1 MAKEKKQRYSYWQRP
16 SQIEKM
22 LNAMPLAN
30 CTSKSDFVCTAIDFY
45 IGYLYQQESLDY
57 LSPVINRSIKNV
69 IGGVEKNISDMLF
82 KLAVETGMT
91 TRIIG
96 GEYNLSD
103 EFLEDLRGYIS
114 KMVAEN
120 NGILTLENTRDDL
133 NYG

>member
-1 MAKEKKQRYSYWQRP
+1 MNKERHVYYQEPEQAKRMKT
-16 SQIEKM
+16 
-22 LNAMPLAN
+22 AMQLAD
-30 CTSKSDFVCTAIDFY
+30 CTSESDFVRTAIDFY
-45 IGYLYQQESLDY
+45 IGYLLQNESLDY

-69 IGGVEKNISDMLF
+69 IGGVEKNISDILF

-114 KMVAEN
+114 ILVAEN
-120 NGILTLENTRDDL
+120 NGILTLENARDDL

>member
-1 MAKEKKQRYSYWQRP
+1 MNKERHVYYQEPEQAR
-16 SQIEKM
+16 KM
-22 LNAMPLAN
+22 EIAMKLSN
-30 CTSKSDFVCTAIDFY
+30 CTSESDFVRTAIDFY
-45 IGYLYQQESLDY
+45 IGYLFQNESLDY

-69 IGGVEKNISDMLF
+69 IGGVEKNISDILF

-114 KMVAEN
+114 ILVAEN
-120 NGILTLENTRDDL
+120 NGILTLENARDDL

>member
-1 MAKEKKQRYSYWQRP
+1 MQ
-16 SQIEKM
+16 
-22 LNAMPLAN
+22 LAN
-30 CTSKSDFVCTAIDFY
+30 CTSESDFVRTAIDFY
-45 IGYLYQQESLDY
+45 IGYLLQNESLDY
-57 LSPVINRSIKNV
+57 LSPVINRNIKNV
-69 IGGVEKNISDMLF
+69 IGGVEKNISDILF

-120 NGILTLENTRDDL
+120 SGILTLENARDDL

>member
-1 MAKEKKQRYSYWQRP
+1 MNKERRVFYQEQKQAKTMKT
-16 SQIEKM
+16 
-22 LNAMPLAN
+22 AMQLAN
-30 CTSKSDFVCTAIDFY
+30 CTSESDFVRTAIDFY
-45 IGYLYQQESLDY
+45 IGYLFQNESLDY

-69 IGGVEKNISDMLF
+69 IGGVEKNISDILF

-114 KMVAEN
+114 ILVAEN
-120 NGILTLENTRDDL
+120 NGILTLENARDDL

>member
-1 MAKEKKQRYSYWQRP
+1 MNKERHVYYQEPEQAR
-16 SQIEKM
+16 KM
-22 LNAMPLAN
+22 EVAMKLSN
-30 CTSKSDFVCTAIDFY
+30 CTSESDFVRTAIDFY
-45 IGYLYQQESLDY
+45 IGYLFQNESLDY

-69 IGGVEKNISDMLF
+69 IGGVEKSISDILF

-114 KMVAEN
+114 KLVAEN
-120 NGILTLENTRDDL
+120 NGILTLENARNDL

>member
-1 MAKEKKQRYSYWQRP
+1 MNKERHVYYQEPEQKR
-16 SQIEKM
+16 KM
-22 LNAMPLAN
+22 KTAMQLAN
-30 CTSKSDFVCTAIDFY
+30 CTSESDFVRTAIDFY
-45 IGYLYQQESLDY
+45 TGYLLQNESLDY
-57 LSPVINRSIKNV
+57 LSPVINRNIKNV
-69 IGGVEKNISDMLF
+69 IGGVEKNISDILF

-114 KMVAEN
+114 ELVAEN
-120 NGILTLENTRDDL
+120 NGILTLENARDDL

>member
-1 MAKEKKQRYSYWQRP
+1 MNKERHVYYQEPEQAKRMKT
-16 SQIEKM
+16 
-22 LNAMPLAN
+22 AMQLAD
-30 CTSKSDFVCTAIDFY
+30 CTSESDFVRTAIDFY
-45 IGYLYQQESLDY
+45 IGYLFQNEILDY

-69 IGGVEKNISDMLF
+69 IGGVEKNISDILF

-114 KMVAEN
+114 ILVAEN
-120 NGILTLENTRDDL
+120 NGILTLENARDDL

>member
-1 MAKEKKQRYSYWQRP
+1 MNKERHVYYQEPEQAR
-16 SQIEKM
+16 KM
-22 LNAMPLAN
+22 EIAMKLSN
-30 CTSKSDFVCTAIDFY
+30 CTSESDFVRSAIDFY
-45 IGYLYQQESLDY
+45 IGYLFQNESLDY
-57 LSPVINRSIKNV
+57 LSPVIKRSIKNV
-69 IGGVEKNISDMLF
+69 IGGVEKNISDILF

-114 KMVAEN
+114 ILVAEN
-120 NGILTLENTRDDL
+120 NGILTLENARDDL